1 MEAEMQNDLMD
12 TLKWSELAAIEEY
25 LGTPMDQWEHASS
38 KAKLAFAMQYM
49 MAKRNN
55 PGLTIEQA
63 ETMTIKE
70 LTDMAGVEVSLPKE
84 GTSV

>member
-1 MEAEMQNDLMD
+1 MEQQDLMA
-12 TLKWSELAAIEEY
+12 TLKWKELAEIEEY
-25 LGTPMDQWEHASS
+25 LDMPMDEWNESPS

-63 ETMTIKE
+63 EAMSIKE
-70 LTDMAGVEVSLPKE
+70 LTEVSGMDLNDPKE
-84 GTSV
+84 VTSA